1 MPAGIRKII
10 LAAMLGSTTLGS
22 ALYVRNA
29 EAFWPLSYGWEC
41 SPESPTQ
48 VRCYFLVTS
57 PVPPVRYR
65 YQWFFG
71 DGSQT
76 DRLASTE
83 VEHLYAVS
91 TGQGDVNFTVT
102 LVGYSSPTAMSPD
115 NFIECTVSF
124 ANHYGAGGAPP
135 DSGSCQ

>member
-1 MPAGIRKII
+1 MPGKIRTLVLVVMIGW
-10 LAAMLGSTTLGS
+10 MTFGSTLS
-22 ALYVRNA
+22 VRNV

-48 VRCYFLVTS
+48 VICYFATTN
-57 PVPPVRYR
+57 PAPPAGYR
-65 YQWFFG
+65 YQWLFG

-76 DRLASTE
+76 GRLASTST
-83 VEHLYAVS
+83 EHFYAVS

-102 LVGYSSPTAMSPD
+102 LIGYSSATSSSPD
-115 NFIECTVSF
+115 NFIGCTISF
-124 ANHYGAGGAPP
+124 ANHYGAGGYPP